1 MDKQEITQVRRFVI
15 KLGKTMHEY
24 GTPTHRLERIL
35 VKTTELLG
43 LKGSFVVSPTSMS
56 FVFWQAG
63 SEEEYTHIARVEPSG
78 LDLNRLAYTH
88 QLAEEV
94 LSGKVTLAQ
103 GLERLNKIEKLPNP
117 YRRWLEFIAWGSLSA
132 SFAVV
137 CGGNLLDMLVAAC
150 WGWVV
155 FGFDFIA
162 RRKKR
167 MEEMLEPLSAVVIAF
182 GSSGLKALGL
192 EINISIVVLSG
203 IIVFIPGLSLTIGLR
218 ELAARHLVSGTARI
232 MDAGM
237 TLFKLYFGAI
247 LGLALAQLL
256 WPSTPNP
263 PLTTTDH
270 WSYYLAILLLAVSL
284 LIIFKISHK
293 DALWGLLA
301 GVIAY
306 SGTVFGSN
314 VLGSNLGGL
323 IGALIVGLYANL
335 YGYWKNKPTQIVL
348 LPGLVL
354 LVPGSKAY
362 LGIDRLVAGQDAL
375 ASAVNGAQVL
385 LAFMSIIAGLIFA
398 NAILPPRERM

>member
-1 MDKQEITQVRRFVI
+1 MEKQQIAQIRRFVI
-15 KLGKTMHEY
+15 KLGKAMHEY

-43 LKGSFVVSPTSMS
+43 LKGSFIVSPTSMT
-56 FVFWQAG
+56 FVFWEQG
-63 SEEEYTHIARVEPSG
+63 CDEEYSHSARVNPSG
-78 LDLNRLAYTH
+78 LDLNRLAYIH

-94 LSGKVTLAQ
+94 LSGKLSLEDGLARLNAINTLAA
-103 GLERLNKIEKLPNP
+103 P
-117 YRRWLEFIAWGSLSA
+117 YPYWLEFIAWGTLSA

-137 CGGNLLDMLVAAC
+137 CGGNLIDMLLAAI
-150 WGWVV
+150 WGWLV
-155 FGFDFIA
+155 FGFNWLTQHH
-162 RRKKR
+162 KR
-167 MEEMLEPLSAVVIAF
+167 WEEMLEPLSAVVIAF

-192 EINISIVVLSG
+192 EIHISMVILAG

-218 ELAARHLVSGTARI
+218 ELAAKHLVSGTARI

-247 LGLALAQLL
+247 LGLALAQLF

-263 PLTTTDH
+263 PALVINH
-270 WSYYLAILLLAVSL
+270 WSYYLAILLLAISL

-301 GVIAY
+301 GIIAY
-306 SGTVFGSN
+306 TGAVFGSH
-314 VLGSNLGGL
+314 VLGANLGGL

-375 ASAVNGAQVL
+375 ATAVNGAPIL
-385 LAFMSIIAGLIFA
+385 LAFMSLIAGLIFA